1 MSQKRSTVPQGKTGG
16 NGLPGSGTNSG
27 ATSTEARAGVI
38 ATAPA
43 SSTFMPTVG
52 ATPNYSNTG
61 GTAKR
66 AGAPLTAAPA
76 SSTFM
81 PTVGATPAY
90 STAARGARDASP
102 YMPGT
107 PRPAGATPELIPLP
121 ISAPPAAATSRQAPG
136 EDHPEPDADE
146 MPGVPPEPGTPPDE
160 SGLPPSKRR
169 D

>member
-1 MSQKRSTVPQGKTGG
+1 MANKNRSTVPQGTTGG

-38 ATAPA
+38 AQAPA

-52 ATPNYSNTG
+52 ATPNYSTVG
-61 GTAKR
+61 AR
-66 AGAPLTAAPA
+66 AGNTAPAPA

-81 PTVGATPAY
+81 PATGATPTY
-90 STAARGARDASP
+90 SARGDGGGSSG

-121 ISAPPAAATSRQAPG
+121 IAVPPTRAGFPPG
-136 EDHPEPDADE
+136 EEEPDPTDPNE
-146 MPGVPPEPGTPPDE
+146 PREPGE
-160 SGLPPSKRR
+160 MSNGLPRSKQRK
-169 D
+169 